1 MINLTP
7 RLLKTAE
14 LITPCK
20 KLADIG
26 TDHAYI
32 PVYALQNALAETVVA
47 SDINEGPLNNAAKT
61 VKQYGFEDRVVLRL
75 SDGLENIEE
84 TEADAVVIAGMGGE
98 LIAKI
103 IGDAPWLKNNKQIIM
118 QPMTH
123 FEDLRAFCA
132 ITVIKLQRKRL
143 LEKVKDC
150 ILRCQ
155 PNIPKKRRI
164 LASGTSMSE
173 I

>member
-32 PVYALQNALAETVVA
+32 PVYALQNDLAETVVA

-61 VKQYGFEDRVVLRL
+61 VSFCPSASCLATQ
-75 SDGLENIEE
+75 
-84 TEADAVVIAGMGGE
+84 AE
-98 LIAKI
+98 L
-103 IGDAPWLKNNKQIIM
+103 PV
-118 QPMTH
+118 P
-123 FEDLRAFCA
+123 
-132 ITVIKLQRKRL
+132 
-143 LEKVKDC
+143 EK
-150 ILRCQ
+150 
-155 PNIPKKRRI
+155 
-164 LASGTSMSE
+164 
-173 I
+173 

>member
-1 MINLTP
+1 MV
-7 RLLKTAE
+7 LKTAE
-14 LITPCK
+14 LITTCK

-32 PVYALQNALAETVVA
+32 PVYALQNDLAETVVA

-103 IGDAPWLKNNKQIIM
+103 ISDALLCANKQSRM
-118 QPMTH
+118 
-123 FEDLRAFCA
+123 
-132 ITVIKLQRKRL
+132 
-143 LEKVKDC
+143 
-150 ILRCQ
+150 
-155 PNIPKKRRI
+155 PNTATIRPDNSTGRRP
-164 LASGTSMSE
+164 
-173 I
+173 

>member
-32 PVYALQNALAETVVA
+32 PVYALQNNLAETVVA

-75 SDGLENIEE
+75 SDGLENIE
-84 TEADAVVIAGMGGE
+84 G
-98 LIAKI
+98 
-103 IGDAPWLKNNKQIIM
+103 
-118 QPMTH
+118 
-123 FEDLRAFCA
+123 
-132 ITVIKLQRKRL
+132 
-143 LEKVKDC
+143 
-150 ILRCQ
+150 
-155 PNIPKKRRI
+155 
-164 LASGTSMSE
+164 SS
-173 I
+173 

>member
-32 PVYALQNALAETVVA
+32 PVYALQNNLAETVVA

-61 VKQYGFEDRVVLRL
+61 VKQDVY
-75 SDGLENIEE
+75 
-84 TEADAVVIAGMGGE
+84 
-98 LIAKI
+98 
-103 IGDAPWLKNNKQIIM
+103 
-118 QPMTH
+118 
-123 FEDLRAFCA
+123 
-132 ITVIKLQRKRL
+132 KRQAL
-143 LEKVKDC
+143 Y
-150 ILRCQ
+150 R
-155 PNIPKKRRI
+155 
-164 LASGTSMSE
+164 
-173 I
+173 

>member
-1 MINLTP
+1 M
-7 RLLKTAE
+7 LKTAE

-32 PVYALQNALAETVVA
+32 PVYALQNDLAETVVA

-103 IGDAPWLKNNKQIIM
+103 ISDAPWLKNNKQIIM

-123 FEDLRAFCA
+123 FEDLRAFLS

-143 LEKVKDC
+143 
-150 ILRCQ
+150 
-155 PNIPKKRRI
+155 
-164 LASGTSMSE
+164 
-173 I
+173 